1 LIFVELLLFFL
12 MDIIEGVLFALFWAS
27 ATVATKFAIR
37 SVDPF
42 LLTFLRFSLVSLLLL
57 IHVYVIKRKDNR
69 LPQAKELKHLLVLG
83 VCNVTLYMTGYLIA
97 IKTISAGLISLATAS
112 NPLILILL
120 SAVFLDKKPTIKQW
134 IGIAVSVA
142 GLVLASIP
150 NLRHSHL
157 TIKGLVALI
166 AGILALSSG
175 SVYYSK
181 VRLALPKMVVNTWQ
195 ITIGGLL
202 FAPILWLN
210 RKNNF
215 IKPDLNFSL
224 SFIWL
229 VVPVSIIAYS
239 LWLTLVHKDPVK
251 AGGWLF
257 LTPVLGYLMAIV
269 ILHEPITIYG
279 VSGALMVVLGLMYSR
294 RPANQLPR
302 S

>member
-1 LIFVELLLFFL
+1 
-12 MDIIEGVLFALFWAS
+12 MDIIEGILFALFWSS

-57 IHVYVIKRKDNR
+57 FYVYAIKGRSNR
-69 LPQAKELKHLLVLG
+69 LPQVKELKHLFVLG

-97 IKTISAGLISLATAS
+97 IKTISAGLISLATAT

-120 SAVFLDKKPTIKQW
+120 SAVFLDKKPTAKQW

-150 NLRHSHL
+150 NLKHSHL

-166 AGILALSSG
+166 AGIVALSSG

-210 RKNNF
+210 RGNNF

-229 VVPVSIIAYS
+229 VIPVSIIAYS

-257 LTPVLGYLMAIV
+257 LTPVLGYLMAII
-269 ILHEPITIYG
+269 ILHEPVTIYG
-279 VSGALMVVLGLMYSR
+279 VSGALMVVLGLTYSR
-294 RPANQLPR
+294 RPANHLPKYESPDR
-302 S
+302 G